1 VPIDFR
7 WRLPLVPDPKI
18 PRKTSLPKTK
28 STYNRSAGGRR
39 HDRKCPTGRKP
50 DSPVRTNGPR
60 AAVRPGME
68 LFLLRLV
75 FSGALWPELSDTD
88 DRASVTQMP
97 TPAWSCELLS
107 AGGRL
112 RLGRRLRG

>member
-1 VPIDFR
+1 MIA
-7 WRLPLVPDPKI
+7 
-18 PRKTSLPKTK
+18 
-28 STYNRSAGGRR
+28 NAQQAGSPTAPSGPMARGRQCVQR
-39 HDRKCPTGRKP
+39 H
-50 DSPVRTNGPR
+50 
-60 AAVRPGME
+60 PGME